1 MKLITKELEN
11 RFQEIGDQTLSSNPI
26 VVAKFI
32 NPRSDQFWY
41 VTSYNRETG
50 ICYGYVGGT
59 DLKGWTTFSVHALE
73 NLDKRLGF
81 GIERDVYFKEIRFN
95 QLVQDQEQDR

>member
-32 NPRSDQFWY
+32 NPRSDQLNA
-41 VTSYNRETG
+41 TRATCRNR
-50 ICYGYVGGT
+50 
-59 DLKGWTTFSVHALE
+59 
-73 NLDKRLGF
+73 
-81 GIERDVYFKEIRFN
+81 
-95 QLVQDQEQDR
+95 